1 MAKKTGNLSAMKQR
15 AAKSAAAVAAPAGQG
30 AAAAAAATPKK
41 PFNIVQFAKEVRA
54 EGRKIT
60 WTSRKETW
68 ITSVMVFIMVI
79 IAALFFFVVDTS
91 LSFIVSQVLKLAN
104 AG

>member
-1 MAKKTGNLSAMKQR
+1 MNNTHFIQAKQTSSA
-15 AAKSAAAVAAPAGQG
+15 
-30 AAAAAAATPKK
+30 
-41 PFNIVQFAKEVRA
+41 I
-54 EGRKIT
+54 
-60 WTSRKETW
+60 
-68 ITSVMVFIMVI
+68 IMVI